1 DIRTDLRVTLAM
13 SVQRGLLRFSRVARS
28 GAGDVKPRWTLPSKD
43 YLKYCYQPSIPD
55 KHYFGAHWNYVPA
68 TMWLRARRPAME
80 NIGKS
85 MYGVVKESAQYVTR
99 PLGQFV
105 QYNCPG
111 FLHKVV
117 AVFGLWMAYSLTLRY
132 TYGDMNNNW
141 FYLDKMHSYAQANEL
156 ADKGFWDTKQQAQAK
171 KEKEYSDTCNR
182 LNDLWDKAISEA
194 TEARSFGKLYCLV
207 RGPSYNMA
215 LLPCEA
221 LKVDEEDALP
231 LEGVPN
237 KVQWRF
243 GMIPYGSDNPDT
255 QLFPTPEEEQPAGAY
270 QFMDPS
276 SYGDYIERVDNK
288 PNPLRKARHLFT
300 SAYMPPTK

>member
-1 DIRTDLRVTLAM
+1 M
-13 SVQRGLLRFSRVARS
+13 SVQRGLLRFSRIARS
-28 GAGDVKPRWTLPSKD
+28 GGGDVKPRWTLPSKD

-80 NIGKS
+80 NIAKS
-85 MYGVVKESAQYVTR
+85 MFGVAKESAQYVTQ
-99 PLGQFV
+99 PLGRFV

-117 AVFGLWMAYSLTLRY
+117 AVFGLWLAYSLSLRY
-132 TYGDMNNNW
+132 TYGDMNNHW

-156 ADKGFWDTKQQAQAK
+156 ADKGFWDTKQQAEAK
-171 KEKEYSDTCNR
+171 KEKEYNDTCNR
-182 LNDLWDKAISEA
+182 LNGLWDKAISEA
-194 TEARSFGKLYCLV
+194 TEQRSFSKL
-207 RGPSYNMA
+207 
-215 LLPCEA
+215 CEA
-221 LKVDEEDALP
+221 LKVDEEEPLP
-231 LEGVPN
+231 LQGVPD

-243 GMIPYGSDNPDT
+243 GMIPYGNNNPDT
-255 QLFPTPEEEQPAGAY
+255 QLFPTPEEEQPAGSY

-276 SYGDYIERVDNK
+276 SYGDYIERIDNK
-288 PNPLRKARHLFT
+288 PNPIRKARHLFT